1 MKLVTQVTI
10 ITILTVFS
18 VVVIAVIL
26 ADTPESSVSVIDNSS
41 NGQPQREKYQAP
53 EWVTNQR
60 GQRCI
65 KQGTVVTCG

>member
-26 ADTPESSVSVIDNSS
+26 ADTPEPSVSVIHQ
-41 NGQPQREKYQAP
+41 GQPQREKYVPP
-53 EWVTNQR
+53 EWVINER

>member
-1 MKLVTQVTI
+1 MKLITQAACA
-10 ITILTVFS
+10 TILTVFS

-26 ADTPESSVSVIDNSS
+26 ADPPEPSVSVTIQE
-41 NGQPQREKYQAP
+41 QPQREKYIAP
-53 EWVTNQR
+53 EWVTNER

>member
-10 ITILTVFS
+10 TSILIVFS

-26 ADTPESSVSVIDNSS
+26 ADHPEPSVSVIQQ
-41 NGQPQREKYQAP
+41 GQPQRERYVAP
-53 EWVTNQR
+53 EWVVNER

-65 KQGTVVTCG
+65 KQGTVITCG

>member
-10 ITILTVFS
+10 TSILTVFS

-26 ADTPESSVSVIDNSS
+26 ADTPEPSVSVIDNSS
-41 NGQPQREKYQAP
+41 NGQPPREKYQSP
-53 EWVTNQR
+53 EWVVNER

-65 KQGTVVTCG
+65 RQGTVVTCG